1 MEGSPPLRPDALA
14 FVLHEVLEVERLCAW
29 ERFAEHSPATF
40 AAAIETAARLAAERF
55 APHNRKA
62 DLEEPRIE
70 DGRVILIPEVK
81 EALDDFAK
89 AGFLA
94 AHQEEA
100 LGGMQLPWVVAQA
113 CMVHFA
119 AANVATWAYPFLTIA
134 AANLLATFGSEGQ
147 KRRYLRPM
155 LEGRFFGT
163 MVMSEPEVGSS
174 LGDLATRASPLGEG
188 RFLIRGTKMWIS
200 GGEHELSETIVHLVL
215 ARIEGAPPG
224 PKGLSL
230 FAVPRHRV
238 DGEGRIGA
246 ANDVA
251 LVGLNHK
258 LGWRGT
264 VNTVLRLGERGQ
276 CEGELIGQPGQ
287 GLAIMFAM
295 MNEARIGVGMSA
307 VALACAGY
315 AHALDYARTR
325 RQGRPPD
332 SKDPAQ
338 PPVAIVEHADVRRM
352 LLAQKAIC
360 EGGLALG
367 LYAALQ
373 VDRSRHDPEPMARR
387 GAALLLDLLTPV
399 IKAFGSD
406 QALRANDLAIQ
417 VLGGAGY
424 SRDHP
429 VEQHWR
435 DNRLNPIHEG
445 TNGIQAIDLLGRKI
459 LRGGGPGLALWLAI
473 ARQTVAEARG
483 EAGLEDFAAALAE
496 ALDALERTSTA
507 LRQAAAEQ
515 GLRKALANA
524 SLYLELLGHTML
536 AWIWLW
542 QALVATH
549 GLAAGA
555 AGKESLYRGKLAAC
569 RYVFTCELPRAM
581 PLAGLLAD
589 LDGTCLDLDP
599 SWL

>member
-1 MEGSPPLRPDALA
+1 MLDSPLRGGALA
-14 FVLHEVLEVERLCAW
+14 FVLHDLLEVERLCAW
-29 ERFAEHSPATF
+29 ERFRDHSPATF

-62 DLEEPRIE
+62 DLEEPRLE
-70 DGRVILIPEVK
+70 QGRVVLIPEVK
-81 EALDDFAK
+81 DALDAFAA

-94 AHQEEA
+94 AHHDEA
-100 LGGMQLPWVVAQA
+100 LGGMQLPWVVTQA
-113 CMVHFA
+113 CMAQFA
-119 AANVATWAYPFLTIA
+119 AANVATWAYPFLTVA
-134 AANLLATFGSEGQ
+134 AANLLHTFGSEGQ
-147 KRRYLRPM
+147 KRRFLRPM

-163 MVMSEPEVGSS
+163 MAMSEPEVGSS
-174 LGDLATRASPLGEG
+174 LGDLATRATPLADG
-188 RFLIRGTKMWIS
+188 RFLVRGTKMWIS
-200 GGEHELSETIVHLVL
+200 GGEHELAETIVHLVL

-224 PKGLSL
+224 PRGLSL
-230 FAVPRHRV
+230 FAVPRQRV
-238 DGEGRIGA
+238 DAEGRIGA

-258 LGWRGT
+258 MGWRGT
-264 VNTVLRLGERGQ
+264 VNTVLRFGEKGQ
-276 CEGELIGQPGQ
+276 CEGELIGEPGQ

-315 AHALDYARTR
+315 AHALDYARSR

-332 SKDPAQ
+332 AKDPAQ

-360 EGGLALG
+360 EGGLALA

-373 VDRSRHDPEPMARR
+373 VDRARHDPDPVARR

-399 IKAFGSD
+399 VKAFGSD

-424 SRDHP
+424 TRDHP

-445 TNGIQAIDLLGRKI
+445 TNGIQAIDLLGRKV

-473 ARQTVAEARG
+473 ARQSVEEARG
-483 EAGLEDFAAALAE
+483 VPNLEGFAVALAE
-496 ALDALERTSTA
+496 ALDALERASAA
-507 LRQAAAEQ
+507 LRRAAAEQ
-515 GLRKALANA
+515 GLGRALANA
-524 SLYLELLGHTML
+524 SFLLDLLGHTML

-542 QALVATH
+542 QAMAASR
-549 GLAAGA
+549 GRSGGKARNEALA
-555 AGKESLYRGKLAAC
+555 RGKLAAC
-569 RYVFTCELPRAM
+569 RYVFTCELPRAL

-589 LDGTCLDLDP
+589 SDCTFLDLDP